1 MTKKAIYL
9 AILIPLALAAVG
21 AWAEEEVDVVDYVK
35 ESCAAEI
42 KQFCSQV
49 TPGEGRLLAC
59 FYAHGDKVSVGCEVA
74 LWEGAAV
81 LEEFV
86 AEVSHLVR
94 ACQDELV
101 EHCGEVEIGEGRVA
115 SCLLEHQEKVG
126 EDCRYAIEVTELEV
140 VEE

>member
-9 AILIPLALAAVG
+9 AILIPLLAAVG

-49 TPGEGRLLAC
+49 TPGDGRLLAC

-101 EHCGEVEIGEGRVA
+101 EHCGEVEIGV
-115 SCLLEHQEKVG
+115 HV
-126 EDCRYAIEVTELEV
+126 D
-140 VEE
+140 VEIR